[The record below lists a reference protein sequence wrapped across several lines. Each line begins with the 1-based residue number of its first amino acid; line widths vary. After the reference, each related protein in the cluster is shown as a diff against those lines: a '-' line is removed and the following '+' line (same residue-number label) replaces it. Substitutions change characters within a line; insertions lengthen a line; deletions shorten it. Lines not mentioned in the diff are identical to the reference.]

1 MFRSCWI
8 GAAAELP
15 GTALCYRA
23 TALVIAFD
31 SLSLRAVC
39 ENVEQ
44 ADSELGPVVAQTLR
58 KRLADL
64 RAATSP
70 TDLVAGSPRVLN
82 DGDLEYMAL
91 NLREGFRVVLVPN
104 HVKNPRNRANRIE
117 WAKINR
123 IKIIGI
129 CNDSCHK

>member
-1 MFRSCWI
+1 
-8 GAAAELP
+8 
-15 GTALCYRA
+15 
-23 TALVIAFD
+23 LVIAFD

-39 ENVEQ
+39 ENAEQ

-64 RAATSP
+64 RAATSA
-70 TDLVAGSPRVLN
+70 TDLVAGGPRVLN

-91 NLREGFRVVLVPN
+91 NLRDGFRILFVPN
-104 HVKNPRNRANRIE
+104 HVKNPRDSANRID
-117 WAKINR
+117 WAKIGR

-129 CNDSCHK
+129 PHDISH